1 LLGDYQQKNLK
12 TAILTIEKLKDFIVD
27 ENQIE
32 KGFLNVVE
40 NTNLKGRWQVLQESP
55 KVICDTAHNTEGLT
69 LTMKQ
74 LKKENYNNL
83 HIVLGVVSD
92 KKLDDVLGLFPK
104 NARYYF
110 CQPNIPR
117 ALNVDALEVKAN
129 AFKLKGKKYT
139 SVNEAYKSAKENTDK
154 NDIVYIGG
162 STFVVA
168 EVL

>member
-1 LLGDYQQKNLK
+1 M
-12 TAILTIEKLKDFIVD
+12 
-27 ENQIE
+27 
-32 KGFLNVVE
+32 NVVE

-117 ALNVDALEVKAN
+117 SQSKCV
-129 AFKLKGKKYT
+129 
-139 SVNEAYKSAKENTDK
+139 
-154 NDIVYIGG
+154 
-162 STFVVA
+162 
-168 EVL
+168 